1 MCFVLQW
8 NHRNQAILF
17 SKTRIFS
24 DLEDIIVVYISEL
37 DIFGEDKVLY
47 HVDSVIRETGTIIH
61 DGLERIFVNAEVKD
75 GTTVSEF
82 MECFLEKEVN
92 NPKFPKLT
100 DRMYHLKHER
110 GGLNTMCEVMEKYER
125 QAAEKAAA
133 KAAAKASKD
142 ANVKAIKYMITAF
155 NASKA
160 NILQDY
166 SEEEY
171 SIALR
176 ELKAEKTR
184 I

>member
-37 DIFGEDKVLY
+37 DIFGEDKV
-47 HVDSVIRETGTIIH
+47 IRETGTIIH

-82 MECFLEKEVN
+82 MECFLKKEVN

-110 GGLNTMCEVMEKYER
+110 GGLNAMCEVMEKYER
-125 QAAEKAAA
+125 KAVGE
-133 KAAAKASKD
+133 
-142 ANVKAIKYMITAF
+142 ANVRAIKKMITNF

-160 NILQDY
+160 NILEDY

-171 SIALR
+171 NLALR
-176 ELKAEKTR
+176 ELEAENTTV
-184 I
+184 